1 MRGGQIPPPD
11 AQQQPPNFG
20 NREQVN
26 LGEEDFN
33 MIAPSARNP
42 RESADLTIDM
52 LQGKGQA
59 MRRQQISDD
68 LPNRGA

>member
-1 MRGGQIPPPD
+1 MPATE

-33 MIAPSARNP
+33 MMAPSARNP

-52 LQGKGQA
+52 LQGKGGQA
-59 MRRQQISDD
+59 MRRQQAPDEHAKM
-68 LPNRGA
+68 GA